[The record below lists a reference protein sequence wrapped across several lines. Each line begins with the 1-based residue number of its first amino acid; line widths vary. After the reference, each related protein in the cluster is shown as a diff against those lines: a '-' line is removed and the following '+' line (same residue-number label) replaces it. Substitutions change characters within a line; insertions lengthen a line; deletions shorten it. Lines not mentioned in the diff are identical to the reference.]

1 MKQARYILII
11 LLLFPLFGLAQLF
24 TGGVQLGLAGS
35 QVAGDTYAG
44 YNKAGVAG
52 GGWINLKIDNH
63 QSVQFEMMYLQKGSR
78 HNPNYKIQDYTSY
91 LMQLGYVELPLS
103 YNIDLG
109 NNMILSAGP
118 SVGILA
124 HSREL
129 LDEMPQFGNNFNRI
143 DVSVN
148 AGVGYRMSEKMI
160 VSLRTFNSIL
170 PIKQDAEAIDRWRI
184 FSYGKFND
192 LLLIG
197 IYRKF

>member
-1 MKQARYILII
+1 MKQVCYILIF
-11 LLLFPLFGLAQLF
+11 LVLFPLFCFAQLF
-24 TGGVQLGLAGS
+24 TGGIQLGLAGS

-91 LMQLGYVELPLS
+91 LMQLGYIELQLS
-103 YNIDLG
+103 YILDLG
-109 NNMILSAGP
+109 NKIILSAGP
-118 SVGILA
+118 SVGVLA

-129 LDEMPQFGNNFNRI
+129 LDEMPQYGNNFNRI

-197 IYRKF
+197 LYRKF

>member
-1 MKQARYILII
+1 MKQVRYLIFLI
-11 LLLFPLFGLAQLF
+11 FLIPVQGFSQLF
-24 TGGVQLGLAGS
+24 TGGLELGLAGS

-44 YNKAGVAG
+44 YNKAGLAG
-52 GGWINLKIDNH
+52 GGWINLKIDNY

-103 YNIDLG
+103 YNLDLG
-109 NNMILSAGP
+109 NNIILSAGP
-118 SVGILA
+118 SLGILA

-160 VSLRTFNSIL
+160 VSLRTINSIL